1 MKKTKLFVST
11 LIFAAVLILIFLIDS
26 GLSYVYSSVST
37 NIIFAES
44 SWPIILE
51 FTLELSQFALWLHVF
66 ISLIFLIKRFGTKGS
81 IAPFI
86 LTVFLFCLKYLPD
99 MLDISYIYFTLDTVT
114 IGLGNIAISALMQR
128 TSDKISG
135 KLETLTLIIIS
146 ALIVLNRIGRS
157 VAHDVLFA
165 NGINAETTFYYLFDI
180 IYGALIYFAVKTVM
194 MLRKEN

>member
-66 ISLIFLIKRFGTKGS
+66 ISLI
-81 IAPFI
+81 
-86 LTVFLFCLKYLPD
+86 
-99 MLDISYIYFTLDTVT
+99 
-114 IGLGNIAISALMQR
+114 
-128 TSDKISG
+128 
-135 KLETLTLIIIS
+135 
-146 ALIVLNRIGRS
+146 
-157 VAHDVLFA
+157 
-165 NGINAETTFYYLFDI
+165 
-180 IYGALIYFAVKTVM
+180 
-194 MLRKEN
+194 